1 VVLLTRCGL
10 FITDGSEVGFY
21 NKHLASQRSVS
32 KMSNAKEGRKEL
44 DSGEFVDTGHWYNFI
59 LLQANLLPLLGSLI
73 LGSRIKY
80 N

>member
-32 KMSNAKEGRKEL
+32 KMSNAKEEL
-44 DSGEFVDTGHWYNFI
+44 DGGELVDTGHWYNFI